1 MPNTVEFY
9 TLEEP
14 SDVARLKLACRL
26 VERAYLA
33 GTRVLAWTGSPQELE
48 GFDNLLWTFGD
59 RAFVP
64 HEMLPADPA
73 TSEAPVLLTAAAVL
87 PPAAL
92 TGGFGLLLNL
102 RSAAVPPGG
111 EFGTIVE
118 VIDGDDARRKA
129 GRERFRVYREQG
141 ITPVHHK
148 SDGELGSVNG

>member
-33 GTRVLAWTGSPQELE
+33 GTRVLAWVDSPQELE

-64 HEMLPADPA
+64 HEMLPMDPA

-92 TGGFGLLLNL
+92 GAFGLLLNL
-102 RSAAVPPGG
+102 RSAAVPAGG

-118 VIDGDDARRKA
+118 VIDGDETRRKA
-129 GRERFRVYREQG
+129 GRERFRVYRERG

-148 SDGELGSVNG
+148 SDGELGSANG